1 MISTAAAR
9 PDASSDPP
17 AARYA
22 ARRSIPR
29 NRFPPPS
36 SEYRIG
42 SAIDGGRSA
51 SLSWATVASALSTE
65 SRSSAGRVRPMLGV
79 EIPQLQNAI
88 GPLDQLLYPRFSF
101 AELLGCQA
109 KELDPLFEETEGGV
123 EIEPLSFEL
132 GDDLLE

>member
-9 PDASSDPP
+9 PDTSRDPP

-51 SLSWATVASALSTE
+51 SPPRVTAASALSTE
-65 SRSSAGRVRPMLGV
+65 SRSSAGRARPVLGV
-79 EIPQLQNAI
+79 EIPQLQHAV
-88 GPLDQLLYPRFSF
+88 GTLDQLLNARFSF
-101 AELLGCQA
+101 AELLGCEA
-109 KELDPLFEETEGGV
+109 KEVDALLEEAKGGV
-123 EIEPLSFEL
+123 EIEPLGFEL
-132 GDDLLE
+132 GDDLL